1 LHKKNEKKKKK
12 IENIRKSQQENE
24 EKIKNEYRRMQNR
37 ILKTIISYKDE
48 DLLNFKN
55 RVIPG
60 VLKKQAEYSN
70 KTNQNEEDNKY

>member
-1 LHKKNEKKKKK
+1 
-12 IENIRKSQQENE
+12 
-24 EKIKNEYRRMQNR
+24 MQNR

-48 DLLNFKN
+48 DLQNFKN